1 MKRFIKFLILSL
13 TFSALFISCEKKPLT
28 LDKETSMKTLLNASD
43 KEIEDLILKEVKEKA
58 NMSADDVNVEYILR
72 DKESQTIAV
81 KIKNNK

>member
-1 MKRFIKFLILSL
+1 MKRFVKFLILSL

-28 LDKETSMKTLLNASD
+28 LDKETSMKTLLNESD

>member
-43 KEIEDLILKEVKEKA
+43 KEIENLILKEVKEKA